1 MYGSRV
7 DSEGKAIQGDS
18 AFVAPE
24 TGERVQG
31 NTIASIGLAKDKE
44 GNTVETRAT
53 IEFQQASGAKVRWTL
68 FEPQEGEG
76 NEWQKTA
83 LERNVKHM
91 ATKVMTEDEYHS
103 AMEAGT
109 PAEDFQSFISK
120 LAQIILPAAAGKVF
134 TMKFVYNNG
143 YVTVPKFPNWITTP
157 DNENT
162 LSTNARYDK
171 YEAEAPSEAPAA
183 GTANSNVF

>member
-7 DSEGKAIQGDS
+7 DSKGQAVTSDS
-18 AFVAPE
+18 SYVAAE

-76 NEWQKTA
+76 NEWQKDA
-83 LERNVKHM
+83 LERNIKHV
-91 ATKVMTEDEYHS
+91 ATKVMTEDQYYTALETGGS
-103 AMEAGT
+103 
-109 PAEDFQSFISK
+109 PQNFQEFIAK
-120 LAQIILPAAAGKVF
+120 LATIILPAAAGKVF
-134 TMKFVYNNG
+134 TMKFVYING

-157 DNENT
+157 DNEDT
-162 LSTNARYDK
+162 LSTNPRYDK
-171 YEAEAPSEAPAA
+171 YVAEAPSEAPAE
-183 GTANSNVF
+183 GTADGDTF